1 MAWDRAA
8 WWGKDGDLGP
18 HPCRHLDHRLMS
30 SPPPLVLVH
39 GLWDTP
45 DLFNTL
51 KRSLAGR
58 RGTPFTPHLPH
69 GLGVVPLEELAAELN
84 QAIEAAF
91 GPDQILDVMGFS
103 MGGLISRTWIQLQ
116 GGYQRVRRFTSV
128 ASPQQGTLAAQVW
141 PRWPLASVADMKL
154 GSDLLR
160 RLNGDPGP
168 LATIDCCSI
177 YCVADVMVVPGW
189 TAVLPVG
196 RRLAFPLHLAHHE
209 LMARPEAVDLVASEL
224 LRP

>member
-1 MAWDRAA
+1 MAWQPAVRR
-8 WWGKDGDLGP
+8 GQDGCHGP
-18 HPCRHLDHRLMS
+18 PPLPPSGSPLEIV
-30 SPPPLVLVH
+30 PPPLVLVH

-45 DLFNTL
+45 ELFNSL

-58 RGTPFTPHLPH
+58 RGSPFSPHLPH
-69 GLGVVPLEELAAELN
+69 GLGVVPLDELAAHLN
-84 QAIEAAF
+84 QAIEAEF

-160 RLNGDPGP
+160 RLNGDSGP

-209 LMARPEAVDLVASEL
+209 LMARPEAVDLVTSEL

>member
-1 MAWDRAA
+1 MAWQPAVRR
-8 WWGKDGDLGP
+8 GQDGRHGP
-18 HPCRHLDHRLMS
+18 PPLPPSGSPLEIV
-30 SPPPLVLVH
+30 PPPLVLVH

-45 DLFNTL
+45 ELFNSL

-58 RGTPFTPHLPH
+58 RGSPFSPHLPH
-69 GLGVVPLEELAAELN
+69 GLGVVPLDELAAHLN
-84 QAIEAAF
+84 QAIEAEF

-160 RLNGDPGP
+160 RLNGDSGP

-209 LMARPEAVDLVASEL
+209 LMARPEAVDLVTSEL

>member
-1 MAWDRAA
+1 MAWQPEVRR
-8 WWGKDGDLGP
+8 GQDGCHGP
-18 HPCRHLDHRLMS
+18 PPLPPSGSPLEIV
-30 SPPPLVLVH
+30 PPPLVLVH

-45 DLFNTL
+45 ELFNSL

-58 RGTPFTPHLPH
+58 RGSPFSPHLPH
-69 GLGVVPLEELAAELN
+69 GLGVVPLDELAAHLN
-84 QAIEAAF
+84 QAIEAEF

-160 RLNGDPGP
+160 RLNGDSGP

-209 LMARPEAVDLVASEL
+209 LMARPEAVDLVTSEL